1 LESGRGLPGL
11 RRRSDGEDVNNSPE
25 RQTSGDRT
33 PIPPGALP
41 LEEIL
46 CTEKLR
52 NRKPRQPDY
61 AKENSALVALARA
74 LADSP
79 GTILQV
85 LADTILAVC
94 QSESAGISLLT
105 REDGGK
111 RFYWP
116 AISGLWKPHIGG
128 GTPRDFGPCGDVL
141 DRNTPLLFT
150 HVERR
155 YTYFQPVEPP
165 VEEALLVPFY
175 VRGKAVGTIW
185 AVAHTDDRKFD
196 AEDER
201 LMRSLGTFASS
212 AYQVLESRDAITESQ
227 DGLSHALAEANA
239 ATAKFRAVFEQTA
252 VFAGVMT
259 ADGIILDANRL
270 FLEVCGYRAEDVLGR
285 LFWECGWWQGCP
297 ESQAKIQAATPL
309 AAQGKS
315 YREMLPYRWADGSE
329 RVVDFALDPI
339 RDQSGQIIFLHPTG
353 VDVTDLKNAQEK
365 YRRFAETLE
374 EQVRVRTQ
382 EVEQQSKQLRALS
395 RRLLKTQDDERRR
408 LAREL
413 HDSAGQDLAA
423 IQMNLNALLRDAG
436 ALSPA
441 QQEHISNSIN
451 VVARCDCE
459 IRTMSYLLH
468 PPLLD
473 ELGLRSALSWY
484 LDGFSERSGIKVDLQ
499 MPEDLPRMEEN
510 TETAIFRVVQQ
521 SLVNIHR
528 HSGSYVARVS
538 VECDAERINLQI
550 CDEGKG
556 MSAEALAGINS
567 GAGVVGVGMSGMRE
581 RVRGLEASSR
591 CDRAT
596 KERR

>member
-1 LESGRGLPGL
+1 VSSSSPG
-11 RRRSDGEDVNNSPE
+11 G
-25 RQTSGDRT
+25 QTSGDRT
-33 PIPPGALP
+33 PVPAGALP
-41 LEEIL
+41 LEAIL

-61 AKENSALVALARA
+61 AKENSAIVALARA

-85 LADTILAVC
+85 LADTLLAVC
-94 QSESAGISLLT
+94 QAESAGISLLT
-105 REDGGK
+105 RDDGGK

-116 AISGLWKPHIGG
+116 AISGVWKPHIGG

-185 AVAHTDDRKFD
+185 AVAHSDARRFD

-212 AYQVLESRDAITESQ
+212 AYQILESRDAIAESQ
-227 DGLSHALAEANA
+227 EHLSRALAEANA
-239 ATAKFRAVFEQTA
+239 ATAKFRAVFEQTT

-270 FLEVCGYRAEDVLGR
+270 CLEVCGYRAEDVLGR
-285 LFWECGWWQGCP
+285 PFWECGWWQSCP
-297 ESQAKIQAATPL
+297 ESQAKIRAATPL
-309 AAQGKS
+309 VAQGNS
-315 YREMLPYRWADGSE
+315 YREVLAYRWADGSE
-329 RVVDFALDPI
+329 RMVDFALDPI
-339 RDQSGQIIFLHPTG
+339 RDQNGQIIFLHPTG
-353 VDVTDLKNAQEK
+353 ADVTDLMNAQEK
-365 YRRFAETLE
+365 NRQFAETLE
-374 EQVRVRTQ
+374 EQVRVRTE
-382 EVEQQSKQLRALS
+382 EVEQQSMQLRELS

-423 IQMNLNALLRDAG
+423 IQMNLDALLRDAV
-436 ALSPA
+436 ALSPEE
-441 QQEHISNSIN
+441 QERISNSIT
-451 VVARCDCE
+451 VVAHCNSE

-484 LDGFSERSGIKVDLQ
+484 LEGFSERSGIKVDLQ

-528 HSGSYVARVS
+528 HSGSHVARVS
-538 VECDAERINLQI
+538 IECDAKRINLEI

-556 MSAEALAGINS
+556 MSPETLAGISS
-567 GAGVVGVGMSGMRE
+567 GACVVGVGMSGMRE
-581 RVRGLEASSR
+581 RVRGLGGEFEVRSSNEGTTILISLPVTTAS
-591 CDRAT
+591 
-596 KERR
+596 